1 MLKLNASFSKKV
13 PAEEQFSSKSF
24 HAAIEV
30 ELPDGLTQ
38 QQLQEKIHSTFQ
50 LVERSVETEIS
61 GEAVTVPQ
69 QQQQQLPPPV
79 QQQLQQQP
87 MQQQAQQSN
96 RRQFAERKGDQP
108 SPKQMKYMLDLG
120 RVRGLSAPDVAAM
133 AGVHSIDDLSRQQ
146 CSRIIDDLSGTP
158 RQARAA

>member
-38 QQLQEKIHSTFQ
+38 QQLQEKIHNTFQ

-69 QQQQQLPPPV
+69 QQQQQLPPP
-79 QQQLQQQP
+79 

-96 RRQFAERKGDQP
+96 RRQFSERKGDQP

-120 RVRGLSAPDVAAM
+120 RVRSV
-133 AGVHSIDDLSRQQ
+133 
-146 CSRIIDDLSGTP
+146 GT
-158 RQARAA
+158 

>member
-69 QQQQQLPPPV
+69 QQQQLPPLVQQPV
-79 QQQLQQQP
+79 QQP
-87 MQQQAQQSN
+87 VQQQAQQSN
-96 RRQFAERKGDQP
+96 RRQFSERKGDQP

-120 RVRGLSAPDVAAM
+120 RVRGLTAPDVAAM
-133 AGVHSIDDLSRQQ
+133 AGVYSIDDLSRQQ
-146 CSRIIDDLSGTP
+146 CSRIIDDLSGSP